1 MFKTLTRCS
10 TTRSWH
16 GCLWSISL
24 VRIYTFTH
32 IRVVQGTRA
41 QNMLPRQCLD
51 KAWFQIS
58 TWSKVAKKGELLDR
72 EGTGEDILLTQLHK
86 WSSIWVPIFWE
97 GFDHRFS
104 CWVPFSFFFST
115 FSKTNN
121 PIFIQREQSYFWT
134 RYQII
139 KIWFN
144 YVGFQR

>member
-72 EGTGEDILLTQLHK
+72 EEMGGRWWK
-86 WSSIWVPIFWE
+86 YPFNPIAQMKQHLSANFLGGVWPQIFML
-97 GFDHRFS
+97 G
-104 CWVPFSFFFST
+104 SFFFL
-115 FSKTNN
+115 FFNLFQN
-121 PIFIQREQSYFWT
+121 EQSDIYT
-134 RYQII
+134 KRTILLLNTLPNYQNMI
-139 KIWFN
+139 
-144 YVGFQR
+144 